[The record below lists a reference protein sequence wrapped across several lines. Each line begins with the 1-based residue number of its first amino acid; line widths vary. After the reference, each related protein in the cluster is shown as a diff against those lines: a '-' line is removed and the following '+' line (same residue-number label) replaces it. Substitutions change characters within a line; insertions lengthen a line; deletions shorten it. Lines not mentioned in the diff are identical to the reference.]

1 MPNGS
6 WRSRSDPVIAFSG
19 TVWRILFADQAGA
32 PTAPARAPEGRF
44 HHSGQKALY
53 ASLTPEGA
61 GVAIR
66 RYVGPQNP
74 PRVIV
79 PLLVTD
85 ARLADLRGRPE
96 VSVVWQDIRATGAP
110 APSWAYSDA
119 ARAEGA
125 QGLLYSSRSRPEL
138 SHIVV
143 FDPGPVRA
151 EGAPPQP
158 WPGPELTTS

>member
-1 MPNGS
+1 MIP
-6 WRSRSDPVIAFSG
+6 FSG
-19 TVWRILFADQAGA
+19 TVWRIVFADQAGA

-44 HHSGQKALY
+44 HHSGQSALY

-66 RYVGPQNP
+66 RYVGPQDP
-74 PRVIV
+74 PRVIL
-79 PLLVTD
+79 PLLVTSV
-85 ARLADLRGRPE
+85 RLADLRGRPE
-96 VSVVWQDIRATGAP
+96 VSVVWQDIHEAGAP
-110 APSWAYSDA
+110 SPTWTFSDA

-138 SHIVV
+138 SHIVL
-143 FDPGPVRA
+143 FGHGPVRA
-151 EGAPPQP
+151 EGAPPLP

>member
-1 MPNGS
+1 M
-6 WRSRSDPVIAFSG
+6 IAFSG
-19 TVWRILFADQAGA
+19 TVWRILFADLAGA

-44 HHSGQKALY
+44 HHSGQWALY

-66 RYVGPQNP
+66 RYVGADDPA
-74 PRVIV
+74 RVIL
-79 PLLVTD
+79 PLEVTQ

-96 VSVVWQDIRATGAP
+96 VSQIWQDIRATGAA
-110 APSWAYSDA
+110 APSWPYSDT

-138 SHIVV
+138 SHIVL

-151 EGAPPQP
+151 GGTAPLP
-158 WPGPELTTS
+158 WPGTDITTT